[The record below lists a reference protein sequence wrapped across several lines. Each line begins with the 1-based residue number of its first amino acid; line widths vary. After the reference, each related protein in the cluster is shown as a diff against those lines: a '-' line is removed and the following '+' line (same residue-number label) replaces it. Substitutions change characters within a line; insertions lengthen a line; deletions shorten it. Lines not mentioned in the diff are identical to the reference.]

1 MKHKIIV
8 FYLLFCVGTA
18 LSQQDDGAGGSLY
31 KTTDKDQRQVVNVG
45 SLQLTV
51 TNYGTIGARN
61 AYWPAQY
68 SAEYPRGSGIEHL
81 YQGGVWFGAYS
92 HLRGRAAVSTG
103 ATDWSLSGVTGQ
115 HYEFTSEEGSKII
128 KRSIDP
134 FSGLPTDG
142 AVSDLDFVCEYTD
155 KYVRDPV
162 TGDSIPYHLPL
173 GLTVKQESYAWNL
186 PTADFFVILSY
197 TFYNEGYKDA
207 SSRVVVDTLDSVYVG
222 LWNNF
227 VVRNTNFPSA
237 RPGSSG
243 YFNVAAGYD
252 SVRRM
257 AYAFDFDGNRDAPAK
272 SYIAMTLLGADP
284 FPKTIDSLRDLSTKT
299 YFNAWKFHAPAIEQ
313 ELVSPIKESDEDPN
327 PWANRFARMT
337 RSIPGGVIAKLRT
350 AASNATLLLSTGPF
364 TTMYPHDSLKIIFAI
379 VTAKMYGQDHPSK
392 DSPEQRST
400 LFKNLGWAQK
410 TYDGEDVNGNNKL
423 DTLEGEDFN
432 GDHKLTRYSLP
443 QPPQRPKV
451 RAEVSDNKVTIYWDK
466 NTSEKSVDPITQLED
481 FEGYRV
487 YRSNAGADIA
497 TPENFFSD
505 MPMVAEYDIDTN
517 DVGYNTGF
525 SRVKL
530 DEPKTFVGDT
540 NKYWYR
546 FPQSDMNLTHLNGWQ
561 YLYAVTAFDR
571 GDSANRLPSL
581 ESSKLK
587 SLLRVIPGTLP
598 NSNKSTGIGIY
609 PNPYYAKAYW
619 DGSSGGERNRK
630 IIFYNLPARCEIRI
644 YTLAG
649 DIIATIDHDAAT
661 YNGSDIE
668 WFTKFETLRA
678 PPQFSG
684 GEHAWDLISRYDQAI
699 ATGLYLVSVKDNET
713 GDVRIGKFLVVK

>member
-8 FYLLFCVGTA
+8 LYLLFCVGIT
-18 LSQQDDGAGGSLY
+18 LSQQDDGVGGSLY

-61 AYWPAQY
+61 AYWPEQY

-81 YQGGVWFGAYS
+81 YQGGIWFGAIS
-92 HLRGRAAVSTG
+92 RSRGAGVSTG
-103 ATDWSLSGVTGQ
+103 ATDRSVSGVTGT
-115 HYEFTSEEGSKII
+115 HYEFTSEEGSQII

-162 TGDSIPYHLPL
+162 TGDTIPYHLPL

-186 PTADFFVILSY
+186 PTADFFIILSY
-197 TFYNEGYKDA
+197 TFYNTGYKDPY
-207 SSRVVVDTLDSVYVG
+207 SQKDVVDTLDSVYVG

-227 VVRNTNFPSA
+227 VVRNTNFV

-257 AYAFDFDGNRDAPAK
+257 AYGFDFDGNNQGPPAK
-272 SYIAMTLLGADP
+272 SYIAMTLLGADSL
-284 FPKTIDSLRDLSTKT
+284 PKTIDSLRDLSTKT
-299 YFNAWKFHAPAIEQ
+299 YFNAWKFRTSIGEQ
-313 ELVSPIKESDEDPN
+313 EFFSPGLDDEDPN
-327 PWANRFARMT
+327 RWMNRYARMT
-337 RSIPGGVIAKLRT
+337 TSMPADKIATLRT
-350 AASNATLLLSTGPF
+350 APSNVTLLLSAGPF
-364 TTMYPHDSLKIIFAI
+364 KTMYPHDSLKVIFAI
-379 VTAKMYGQDHPSK
+379 VTAKMYGQDHPRY
-392 DSPEQRST
+392 DYPEQKSI

-423 DTLEGEDFN
+423 DEGEDIN
-432 GDHKLTRYSLP
+432 GDRLLTRYSLP
-443 QPPQRPKV
+443 QPPRRPKV
-451 RAEVSDNKVTIYWDK
+451 RAEVADNQVTIYWDK

-505 MPMVAEYDIDTN
+505 MPIVAEYDIDSN

-525 SRVKL
+525 YRVKL

-546 FPQSDMNLTHLNGWQ
+546 FPPSDMNLTHLNGWQ
-561 YLYAVTAFDR
+561 YLYAVTAFDK
-571 GDSANRLPSL
+571 GDSSNKLPSL
-581 ESSKLK
+581 ESAK

-609 PNPYYAKAYW
+609 PNPYYARAYW
-619 DGSSGGERNRK
+619 EGSSGGERNRK

-649 DIIATIDHDAAT
+649 DIVATIDHDAAT

-668 WFTKFETLRA
+668 WFTKFETLLA
-678 PPQFSG
+678 PAQFSG

>member
-8 FYLLFCVGTA
+8 LYLLFCVGTT
-18 LSQQDDGAGGSLY
+18 LSQQDDGVGGSLY

-61 AYWPAQY
+61 AYWPEQY

-81 YQGGVWFGAYS
+81 YQGGIWFGAIS
-92 HLRGRAAVSTG
+92 RSRGAGVSTG
-103 ATDWSLSGVTGQ
+103 ATDRSVSGVTGT
-115 HYEFTSEEGSKII
+115 HYEFTSEEGSQII

-162 TGDSIPYHLPL
+162 TGDTIPYHLPL

-186 PTADFFVILSY
+186 PTADFFIILSY
-197 TFYNEGYKDA
+197 TFYNTGYKDPY
-207 SSRVVVDTLDSVYVG
+207 SQKDVVDTLDSVYVG

-227 VVRNTNFPSA
+227 VVRNTNFV

-257 AYAFDFDGNRDAPAK
+257 AYGFDFDGNNQGPPAK
-272 SYIAMTLLGADP
+272 SYIAMTLLGADSL
-284 FPKTIDSLRDLSTKT
+284 PKTIDSLRDLSTKT
-299 YFNAWKFHAPAIEQ
+299 YFNAWKFRTSIGEQ
-313 ELVSPIKESDEDPN
+313 EFFSPGLDDEDPN
-327 PWANRFARMT
+327 RWMNRYARMT
-337 RSIPGGVIAKLRT
+337 TSMPADKIATLRT
-350 AASNATLLLSTGPF
+350 APSNVTLLLSAGPF
-364 TTMYPHDSLKIIFAI
+364 KTMYPHDSLKVIFAI
-379 VTAKMYGQDHPSK
+379 VTAKMYGQDHPRY
-392 DSPEQRST
+392 DYPEQKSI

-423 DTLEGEDFN
+423 DEGEDIN
-432 GDHKLTRYSLP
+432 GDRLLTRYSLP
-443 QPPQRPKV
+443 QPPRRPKV
-451 RAEVSDNKVTIYWDK
+451 RAEVADNQVTIYWDK

-505 MPMVAEYDIDTN
+505 MPIVAEYDIDSN

-525 SRVKL
+525 YRVKL

-546 FPQSDMNLTHLNGWQ
+546 FPPSDMNLTHLNGWQ
-561 YLYAVTAFDR
+561 YLYAVTAFDK
-571 GDSANRLPSL
+571 GDSSNKLPSL
-581 ESSKLK
+581 ESAK

-609 PNPYYAKAYW
+609 PNPYYARAYW
-619 DGSSGGERNRK
+619 EGSSGGERNRK

-649 DIIATIDHDAAT
+649 DIVATIDHDAAT

-668 WFTKFETLRA
+668 WFTKFETLLA
-678 PPQFSG
+678 PAQFSG